1 MTSWGKAR
9 LRARTQHFVDI
20 LREHSG
26 DVNKQ
31 SLLTQ
36 LRVYIKDI
44 GSEPHFR
51 CCRQLWGG
59 NVSRCWDTLYN
70 HTVSHQLM
78 FVLEPLAALQGIQ
91 NIAVHGAPEWF
102 QRCLEMRIR
111 GQGGDLKTLDW
122 PTKAVRRQKKG
133 NQKKVK
139 VEVSTRQGWQPLFD
153 WKRFAVRNDIPLPED
168 IHKLVPTPQ
177 NEESE

>member
-1 MTSWGKAR
+1 
-9 LRARTQHFVDI
+9 
-20 LREHSG
+20 
-26 DVNKQ
+26 
-31 SLLTQ
+31 
-36 LRVYIKDI
+36 
-44 GSEPHFR
+44 
-51 CCRQLWGG
+51 
-59 NVSRCWDTLYN
+59 
-70 HTVSHQLM
+70 M

-91 NIAVHGAPEWF
+91 DIAVYGAPEWF